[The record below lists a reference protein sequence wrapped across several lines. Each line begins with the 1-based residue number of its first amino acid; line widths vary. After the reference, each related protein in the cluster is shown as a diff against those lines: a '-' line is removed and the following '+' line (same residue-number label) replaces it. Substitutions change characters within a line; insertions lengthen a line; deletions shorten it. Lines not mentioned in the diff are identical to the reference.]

1 LPSAVELG
9 IHNFVQ
15 HLNYIIMA
23 KYFSIIFGII
33 ITGCLVMLW
42 PRPIEAKVPVITHP
56 EYDEETIQTCA
67 ENIWDLYY
75 QLQDCPAMME
85 EVMQNPLLKD
95 CYLCASHND
104 CINCAALLMFKLWD
118 SSDVW
123 ADTLGE
129 SEAAETVVEDV
140 VYLLHEQ
147 TLLDEYLLRQK
158 KE

>member
-1 LPSAVELG
+1 
-9 IHNFVQ
+9 
-15 HLNYIIMA
+15 MA

-33 ITGCLVMLW
+33 ITGCLVMFW
-42 PRPIEAKVPVITHP
+42 PRPIEAKAPAITHP
-56 EYDEETIQTCA
+56 EYDDETIQTCSD
-67 ENIWDLYY
+67 NIWDLYY
-75 QLQDCPAMME
+75 QLQGCPAMME

-147 TLLDEYLLRQK
+147 TLFDEYLLQQK